1 MVGSFEVN
9 IDGDR
14 IAGRKRFFQCLVK
27 QVIHMCYRGWM
38 RFLRFFWDEHDVGA
52 FFAFVSLVYW
62 VFAPATKGLASAR
75 RKARD
80 GSKCDCHIVV
90 EFTDGLHEGRRLFR
104 DEAVHRGYIIYIM
117 PSLRSLNARVLNVS
131 GMEHL

>member
-1 MVGSFEVN
+1 MVGGFEVN

-14 IAGRKRFFQCLVK
+14 IARRKRFFQRLVK

-38 RFLRFFWDEHDVGA
+38 RLLRIFGGEHDVGA
-52 FFAFVSLVYW
+52 LFAFVSLVYW
-62 VFAPATKGLASAR
+62 VFAPATKGIASAK

-90 EFTDGLHEGRRLFR
+90 ELTGGLHKGLPERLFR
-104 DEAVHRGYIIYIM
+104 DKAVHHGYIM
-117 PSLRSLNARVLNVS
+117 
-131 GMEHL
+131 